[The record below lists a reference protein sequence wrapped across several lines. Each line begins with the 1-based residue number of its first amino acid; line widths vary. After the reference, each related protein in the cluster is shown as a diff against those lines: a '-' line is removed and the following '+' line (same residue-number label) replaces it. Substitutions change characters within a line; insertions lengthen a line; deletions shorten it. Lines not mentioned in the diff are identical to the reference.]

1 MERNKVV
8 VAFEKFGRSFLL
20 PVSVL
25 PAAGILKG
33 IGSAFTNSNTIKMY
47 SFLDVKFL
55 QIFMKLLVTLGD
67 VAFKNLPLM
76 FAVGVLSLIHI

>member
-1 MERNKVV
+1 MERNKVI

-33 IGSAFTNSNTIKMY
+33 IGAAFTNPSTVKMY
-47 SFLDVKFL
+47 PF
-55 QIFMKLLVTLGD
+55 
-67 VAFKNLPLM
+67 
-76 FAVGVLSLIHI
+76 